1 MIGIFTDITI
11 ITNNSTV
18 CDKLYKTSVIFVDG
32 SYLDV
37 LYAARD
43 RVHKGS
49 RLISHPL
56 MGSVK
61 PNETPYRS
69 IIIDNRTG
77 ALDIDSLLLI
87 EDSIESC
94 RKFLRDRK
102 TPLWGE
108 KILEDFRF
116 LDLKFIESA
125 LSSMAINY

>member
-1 MIGIFTDITI
+1 MLQG
-11 ITNNSTV
+11 
-18 CDKLYKTSVIFVDG
+18 K
-32 SYLDV
+32 
-37 LYAARD
+37 
-43 RVHKGS
+43 HKGS
-49 RLISHPL
+49 RLASSL